1 MREQYVGQ
9 LAVRCDL
16 PAETLARALARGPRR
31 GSVDPTREPQ
41 RRVDGRET
49 EALKLAVHRPEEAAG
64 RLDDVLFGD
73 ETHAD
78 AFRALESADTLHHAI
93 ASCDPAAAALLQQ
106 LAVEESDTDADE
118 VVARVAYLAA
128 ARTLNALETEAKAS
142 DDPISYLPDLGW
154 LNLKWARRAATSGAP
169 CPRS

>member
-1 MREQYVGQ
+1 MDKALEEARFAKDNG
-9 LAVRCDL
+9 ACGIFVRGLEGDKRL
-16 PAETLARALARGPRR
+16 SDSYFFPLY
-31 GSVDPTREPQ
+31 
-41 RRVDGRET
+41 
-49 EALKLAVHRPEEAAG
+49 EAAG

-78 AFRALESADTLHHAI
+78 AFRALESADTLQHAI

-154 LNLKWARRAATSGAP
+154 LNLTMERLREPEARVDAAAQLVAWL
-169 CPRS
+169 RDRVEEQEHA